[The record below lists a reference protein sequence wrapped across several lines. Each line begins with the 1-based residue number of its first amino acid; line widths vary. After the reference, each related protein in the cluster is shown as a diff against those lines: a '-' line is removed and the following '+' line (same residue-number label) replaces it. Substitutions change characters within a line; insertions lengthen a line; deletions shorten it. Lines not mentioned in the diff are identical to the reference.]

1 MDSAVKNQALV
12 DALVKNLPEDASEAQ
27 VNQIFASELF
37 KFLGFELNEQVPS
50 FPTGSGTDAV
60 DYALRHS
67 TENDIFSQTK
77 TNPDILVES
86 KARNVNLTPDSTQYK
101 KTLVQIKRYLLAEN
115 CQTVKWGIITNANH
129 IQLFRKHGKVIH
141 PATVCLE
148 INPENIIKIATSIKE
163 KIDRPQTALTV
174 AVYNNKG
181 GVGKTTTT
189 VNAAATL
196 SLYNKKVLIV
206 DFDPNQ
212 RDLTNSLA
220 IKPGTPTFYDCL
232 VDKNINVTDVIYP
245 YKLNSK
251 KSKKSFGFD
260 VIPVHGKLG
269 DWDDV
274 AQKITFDRLSKLLD
288 TLKNSYDYILID
300 APPNWRIF
308 SVSAVYAADVVLIP
322 AKHNN
327 LFSLENAAIAIKEYI
342 PAVQKARIKDAAR
355 RKNEDFGPVALP
367 IFFNGEKMTDAQKK
381 SAKLHINKLIREAQE
396 NSNHQFALRP
406 YFYPR
411 YTAANKNTDIFEL
424 PNYASIANSAFSH
437 IPAVYKD
444 KIAKGYYINLV
455 KEYFLQ

>member
-1 MDSAVKNQALV
+1 M
-12 DALVKNLPEDASEAQ
+12 
-27 VNQIFASELF
+27 
-37 KFLGFELNEQVPS
+37 
-50 FPTGSGTDAV
+50 
-60 DYALRHS
+60 
-67 TENDIFSQTK
+67 
-77 TNPDILVES
+77 
-86 KARNVNLTPDSTQYK
+86 
-101 KTLVQIKRYLLAEN
+101 
-115 CQTVKWGIITNANH
+115 
-129 IQLFRKHGKVIH
+129 
-141 PATVCLE
+141 E

-163 KIDRPQTALTV
+163 KIDKPQKVLTV

-189 VNAAATL
+189 VNTAATL

-288 TLKNSYDYILID
+288 TLKNSYDYIFID

-381 SAKLHINKLIREAQE
+381 GAKLHINKLIREAQE